1 MKTVR
6 AELVKTWE
14 PKFCPCPCRGQLRR
28 MLVSRL
34 DLPVSW
40 TGVIQIARQVR
51 VAAFQSDGNRKRGCT
66 PPAPRRHLKRVAF
79 ANPGWVWLKD
89 MRPFQRN
96 SPGIQAGLAD
106 IVHIPAAIGN
116 LPESLTNRRAK
127 LTRARAEIRQRR
139 EVLFY
144 LSPPEAECDTR
155 SSLRRNG
162 SNSARP

>member
-1 MKTVR
+1 MRCTVIAGWKQFSTEEMKTVR

-66 PPAPRRHLKRVAF
+66 PPRPKTAFEASGVCKPWVGVVERHATV
-79 ANPGWVWLKD
+79 P
-89 MRPFQRN
+89 
-96 SPGIQAGLAD
+96 
-106 IVHIPAAIGN
+106 
-116 LPESLTNRRAK
+116 AK
-127 LTRARAEIRQRR
+127 LTRDPGRLGRHCPHPCCNR
-139 EVLFY
+139 EPAGEPHE
-144 LSPPEAECDTR
+144 SPSQVDK
-155 SSLRRNG
+155 SKS
-162 SNSARP
+162 